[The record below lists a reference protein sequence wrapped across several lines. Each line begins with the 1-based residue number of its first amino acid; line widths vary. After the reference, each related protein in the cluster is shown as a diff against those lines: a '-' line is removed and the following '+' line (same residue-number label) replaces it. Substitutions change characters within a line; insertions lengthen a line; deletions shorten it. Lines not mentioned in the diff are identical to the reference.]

1 MEIYCQ
7 VYFPFGILIIKPSI
21 FLFAKDDIGGSPKM
35 KHIICFILIFTGIL
49 FIIKIVTTILQYLDL
64 QIDYSNKKNLGDC
77 LQEIEGKDYL
87 IVPYFMWQK
96 GKLREI
102 KKRFSEYYTN
112 PKDGKTYKL
121 GIIYERC
128 AHEKDDIILPGLHR
142 DYRAAIILEDKSTT
156 NIGTQNII
164 HTIIN
169 GDGNQ
174 VTVQQSAITDITTMI
189 QKIINQQNNLL
200 SEIDKD
206 FLELFI
212 YKLKDNAATKRD
224 ADKVLEILM
233 KLTPLA
239 TSVIDLVKNLFT

>member
-21 FLFAKDDIGGSPKM
+21 FLFAKDDIGGSPKLNYTVR
-35 KHIICFILIFTGIL
+35 FILIISGIL
-49 FIIKIVTTILQYLDL
+49 IIIKIVTAILQYLDL
-64 QIDYSNKKNLGDC
+64 QIDYSNKKNLGDY

-96 GKLREI
+96 GKLQEI
-102 KKRFSEYYTN
+102 KKRYSECYPN

-142 DYRAAIILEDKSTT
+142 DYRAAVILEDKSTT

-169 GDGNQ
+169 GDGNH
-174 VTVQQSAITDITTMI
+174 VTVQQSAITDITNMI
-189 QKIINQQNNLL
+189 QKIINEAVNN
-200 SEIDKD
+200 SVSMEIKS
-206 FLELFI
+206 F
-212 YKLKDNAATKRD
+212 R
-224 ADKVLEILM
+224 
-233 KLTPLA
+233 
-239 TSVIDLVKNLFT
+239 